1 MRSLA
6 RAVRPVQ
13 LAPARRVVVVVN
25 GMQQF
30 QFLPGLL
37 KGLRL
42 SANLTQITAHGDY
55 GMVGNYASNKN
66 VRGFIPRTMNTSLTW
81 VYKKFSASMSYNYT
95 AEHIRDVYNFAQPS
109 RNRYMKS
116 REIVNGNMRYQV
128 RPNLTVSFGVA
139 NLFNEPQIYYRG
151 IPDQLETFLIQGTTI
166 TAGLEGRF

>member
-1 MRSLA
+1 
-6 RAVRPVQ
+6 
-13 LAPARRVVVVVN
+13 
-25 GMQQF
+25 MQQF

-81 VYKKFSASMSYNYT
+81 AYKKFSASMSYNYT

-139 NLFNEPQIYYRG
+139 NLFNEPQIYYRS